1 MKSEDISKLKKNTTT
16 SAASNVH
23 KLANDLGVSLSEV
36 KSFSNSSRI
45 TMDDIKRHVKECLEN
60 QSSQILSQNK
70 TSKKLQVGM
79 HSYNIEY
86 IEEMYE
92 KWLSSEEIEVTWKSY
107 FEGFDLGKN
116 VDVQNVSSM
125 SARIAVGRGELVG

>member
-1 MKSEDISKLKKNTTT
+1 MKSEDISKLKKNTAT

-45 TMDDIKRHVKECLEN
+45 TMDDIKRHVKECLKN

-92 KWLSSEEIEVTWKSY
+92 KWI
-107 FEGFDLGKN
+107 
-116 VDVQNVSSM
+116 
-125 SARIAVGRGELVG
+125 